1 MPDGIG
7 KYLEELKKALTG
19 CDRSTIQDALS
30 DAEEHLRTAL
40 DQALRNDPDRTETE
54 VLQMVVEKY
63 GTPEETAAAYREIET
78 RTAPALAGTTGYE
91 SSERSWAGMIFGV
104 LAEPRAYGALLY
116 MLFAMIT
123 GIIYFT
129 WAVTGISLSAGFI
142 VLIIG
147 LPFIG
152 VFLLSIR
159 GIALVEGRIV
169 EALLGVRMPRRP
181 LFSQKHLGVWQRF
194 KALLGDRI
202 TWTAFLYMIVMLP
215 LGIVY
220 FTVFI
225 TMMVFVLR
233 LIGSPVFDLF
243 LDFPIMMISNME
255 YYIPDWG
262 VPFAMLAGFIWL
274 ILTLHLACLIGRMQG
289 AIAKKLLVRE

>member
-7 KYLEELKKALTG
+7 QYLEELRKALGG
-19 CDRSTIQDALS
+19 CDRATIQDALS
-30 DAEEHLRTAL
+30 DAEDHLRTAL
-40 DQALRNDPDRTETE
+40 EQALTGNRDLTETE
-54 VLQMVVEKY
+54 AITMITEKY

-78 RTAPALAGTTGYE
+78 RTTPALADTGGE
-91 SSERSWAGMIFGV
+91 AGGRSIAGKVFGV

-129 WAVTGISLSAGFI
+129 LAMTGLSLSAGFF

-202 TWTAFLYMIVMLP
+202 TWTALLYMIVMLP

-225 TMMVFVLR
+225 LMLVFSLR
-233 LIGSPVFDLF
+233 LIGSPIFDLIF
-243 LDFPIMMISNME
+243 EIPVMMINTTM
-255 YYIPDWG
+255 YFIPNWTI
-262 VPFAMLAGFIWL
+262 PFAVVAGIIMLVV
-274 ILTLHLACLIGRMQG
+274 TLHFARVVGRMQG
-289 AIAKKLLVRE
+289 GIARALLVRE

>member
-1 MPDGIG
+1 MPSGIER
-7 KYLEELKKALTG
+7 YLDELKLALTG
-19 CDRSTIQDALS
+19 CDRATIQDALS
-30 DAEEHLRTAL
+30 DAEEHMRTAL
-40 DQALRNDPDRTETE
+40 DQALRNDPDLKETE
-54 VLQMVVEKY
+54 ALHMIVEKY
-63 GTPEETAAAYREIET
+63 GTPEETAAAYREIEERIT
-78 RTAPALAGTTGYE
+78 PPLARSDEPAGGRT
-91 SSERSWAGMIFGV
+91 WAGKLFGV
-104 LAEPRAYGALLY
+104 FVEPRAYGALLY
-116 MLFAMIT
+116 MFFALVT
-123 GIIYFT
+123 GILYFT
-129 WAVTGISLSAGFI
+129 WAVTGLSLSAGLF

-202 TWTAFLYMIVMLP
+202 TWTALLYMIVMLP

-225 TMMVFVLR
+225 VMMALALR
-233 LIGSPVFDLF
+233 LIGSPILDLF
-243 LDFPIMMISNME
+243 FEIPVIMIDNTQ
-255 YYIPDWG
+255 YFIPDWT
-262 VPFAMLAGFIWL
+262 VPFAVIAGILWL
-274 ILTLHLACLIGRMQG
+274 IATLHLAKLAARMQG
-289 AIAKKLLVRE
+289 GIARALLVRE

>member
-1 MPDGIG
+1 MPDAIG
-7 KYLEELKKALTG
+7 RYLEELKKALGG
-19 CDRSTIQDALS
+19 CDRATIQDALS

-40 DQALRNDPDRTETE
+40 EQALASDRDLNETE
-54 VLQMVVEKY
+54 AITMITEKY

-78 RTAPALAGTTGYE
+78 RTTPALAGEAGNAGG
-91 SSERSWAGMIFGV
+91 RSWAGRIFGI
-104 LAEPRAYGALLY
+104 LAEPRAYGSLLY
-116 MLFAMIT
+116 MFFALAT

-129 WAVTGISLSAGFI
+129 WAVTGISLSAGLF

-159 GIALVEGRIV
+159 GIALVEGRVV

-202 TWTAFLYMIVMLP
+202 TWTALLYMIVMLP

-220 FTVFI
+220 FTVFVV
-225 TMMVFVLR
+225 MLASSLR
-233 LIGSPVFDLF
+233 LIGSPIFDLF
-243 LDFPIMMISNME
+243 LEIPVIMINTTA
-255 YYIPDWG
+255 YFLPHWTI
-262 VPFAMLAGFIWL
+262 PFAVLAGIIWL
-274 ILTLHLACLIGRMQG
+274 VVTLHFARVVGRMQG
-289 AIAKKLLVRE
+289 GIARALLVRE

>member
-1 MPDGIG
+1 MPNGIEC
-7 KYLEELKKALTG
+7 YLDELKRALTG
-19 CDRSTIQDALS
+19 CDRATIQDALS

-40 DQALRNDPDRTETE
+40 DQALRNEPDIAETE
-54 VLQMVVEKY
+54 ALSMIVEKY
-63 GTPEETAAAYREIET
+63 GTPEETAAAYREIEERIT
-78 RTAPALAGTTGYE
+78 PPLARSNDSVSG
-91 SSERSWAGMIFGV
+91 RSWAGILFGV
-104 LAEPRAYGALLY
+104 FVEPRAYGALLY
-116 MLFAMIT
+116 MLFALVT

-129 WAVTGISLSAGFI
+129 WAVTGLSLSAGFL

-181 LFSQKHLGVWQRF
+181 LFSQKHLGIWQRF

-202 TWTAFLYMIVMLP
+202 TWTALLYMIVMLP

-225 TMMVFVLR
+225 LMMAFALR
-233 LIGSPVFDLF
+233 LIGSPIFDLF
-243 LDFPIMMISNME
+243 FEIPVIIINNTG
-255 YYIPDWG
+255 YFIPDWT
-262 VPFAMLAGFIWL
+262 VPFALIAGILWL
-274 ILTLHLACLIGRMQG
+274 IVTLHFAKLVGRMQG
-289 AIAKKLLVRE
+289 AVARALLVRE

>member
-1 MPDGIG
+1 MPDGIER
-7 KYLEELKKALTG
+7 YLEELKRALTG
-19 CDRSTIQDALS
+19 CDPATIQDALS
-30 DAEEHLRTAL
+30 DAEDHLRTAL
-40 DQALRNDPDRTETE
+40 DQTLRTDTTHTETE
-54 VLQMVVEKY
+54 ALEMIVEKY
-63 GTPEETAAAYREIET
+63 GTPEETAAAYREIEN
-78 RTAPALAGTTGYE
+78 RTTPALAGAGYE
-91 SSERSWAGMIFGV
+91 TSERSWAGMIFGV
-104 LAEPRAYGALLY
+104 LAEPRAYGALFY

-142 VLIIG
+142 ILIIG

-181 LFSQKHLGVWQRF
+181 LFSQRHLGVWQRF
-194 KALLGDRI
+194 RALLGDSI
-202 TWTAFLYMIVMLP
+202 TWTTFLYMIIMLP
-215 LGIVY
+215 LGIIY

-243 LDFPIMMISNME
+243 LDLPVMMLGDTS
-255 YYIPDWG
+255 YYVPDWA
-262 VPFAMLAGFIWL
+262 VPFEMLAGIIWL
-274 ILTLHLACLIGRMQG
+274 VVTLHFARVIGRLQG
-289 AIAKKLLVRE
+289 AIARKLLVRD